1 LDATEFPARFAAH
14 CQGTQPLE
22 NEGNLISMLLV
33 TWAESFGLDERGL
46 PQVDNSSTDTST
58 QPFSS
63 DHPYPSYANMRAA
76 SKIKA
81 ELYLREILELLDYFS
96 VLRRPTLDG
105 LRVLFLLLPLM
116 EGESFLYL
124 FE

>member
-1 LDATEFPARFAAH
+1 
-14 CQGTQPLE
+14 
-22 NEGNLISMLLV
+22 MLLV

-63 DHPYPSYANMRAA
+63 DHPYPSSANMRAA
-76 SKIKA
+76 SKNKA

-116 EGESFLYL
+116 EGESFLY
-124 FE
+124 FSE